1 MLLPSS
7 RKCLMA
13 APQVISEVGTFETLS
28 GHCKSGQRWS
38 GQNRP
43 TEVAGD
49 SVVLPCLR
57 LWRQVSFRT
66 PAPRT
71 AFEYM
76 PMMQKAVEHGGDGSA
91 VSQQLAPVL
100 YRPVGSEQGTGALI
114 APHHDF
120 QQLFGGSNGELS
132 HAEIVDDKQWD

>member
-1 MLLPSS
+1 MSRRKLSVSSGTSLPPYAATATLWLS
-7 RKCLMA
+7 RRLSA
-13 APQVISEVGTFETLS
+13 ATPPGNLFVQSRHPPLQNLS

-66 PAPRT
+66 PAPWT

-91 VSQQLAPVL
+91 VSQQL
-100 YRPVGSEQGTGALI
+100 
-114 APHHDF
+114 
-120 QQLFGGSNGELS
+120 
-132 HAEIVDDKQWD
+132 